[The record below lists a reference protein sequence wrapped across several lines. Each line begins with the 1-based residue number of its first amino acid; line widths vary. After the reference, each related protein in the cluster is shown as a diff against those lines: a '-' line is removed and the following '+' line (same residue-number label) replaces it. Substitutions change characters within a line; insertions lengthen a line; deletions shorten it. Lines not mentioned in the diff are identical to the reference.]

1 MEEGRWVLLIASE
14 AGGTDSVSDRAMERL
29 VDAISKEG
37 YEVVRTATPEDGLS
51 LVQSDPSHSAI
62 LLDWDL
68 EGEHQFAE
76 MAALKIIREVRHRNK
91 KVPIFLI
98 ADRTLVSELPLE
110 VVKQVHEYIH
120 LFGDTP
126 EFIANRVDFA
136 VERYNEQLLPPYFR
150 ELKKYTDQGAYSWDA
165 PGHMGGVAFLKHPV
179 GMEFH
184 RFFGENLLR
193 SDLGISTAPLGSWL
207 DHIGPPGESERNAAR
222 VFGADWTFYV
232 LGGSSTSNQIVGH
245 GVIGQDD
252 IVLVDANC
260 HKSICHSLTVTGAR
274 PVYATPT
281 RNGYGMIGLVPI
293 HRFSPQAIKQLVDES
308 PLTAG
313 APSKELTYAVVTN
326 STYDGLCYDVNRVVA
341 ELAQSVPRVH
351 FDEAWYA
358 YAKFHQIYRGRFA
371 MDVPDEMPNRPTL
384 FAVQSTHKMLAAFS
398 MASMVHIKLSP
409 RAPLEYDQF
418 NESFMMHGTT
428 SPFYPL
434 IASLD
439 VAAAMM
445 EEPAGPTLMN
455 ETIQDAITFRK
466 AMSSVAHRLREAE
479 GGGGWF
485 FRLYQPDQV
494 KDLEGQTHLF
504 EESPDELLAT
514 HPNCWTLKPG
524 EDWHGFQDADIA
536 DEYCML
542 DPTKV
547 TILMPGIN
555 AQGVVA
561 EWGIPA
567 AILTEFLDS
576 RRVEIARTGDY
587 TVLVLF
593 SVGTSKGKWGSLLE
607 NLFEFKRLYDTE
619 ASLEEALPDLVAKYP
634 TRYRNMT
641 LKELSD
647 EMHAAVIE
655 LNLTGLVGEAC
666 ELDTDQVLTPAQTY
680 QKLLRNGTEKV
691 KFTEMAGRI
700 TGVMLVPYPPGIP
713 VAMPGERLGARDSAV
728 IRLILAMEEF
738 GKKFPG
744 FEREVHGI
752 EVDAQGDYWM
762 RAVIETHGE
771 KANGNGKQRAPK
783 SGPPV
788 KRKRKATKAPESSA
802 NPSDQ
807 TMPG

>member
-1 MEEGRWVLLIASE
+1 MDEGRWVLLIASE
-14 AGGTDSVSDRAMERL
+14 VGGTDSVSDRAMERL

-37 YEVVRTATPEDGLS
+37 YEVVRTSTPEDGLS
-51 LVQSDPSHSAI
+51 LVKSDPSHSAI

-68 EGEHQFAE
+68 AGEHQFDE
-76 MAALKIIREVRHRNK
+76 RAALRIIRAVRHRNK

-126 EFIANRVDFA
+126 AFIASRVDFA

-150 ELKKYTDQGAYSWDA
+150 ELKKYNDQGAYSWDA

-184 RFFGENLLR
+184 KFFGENIMR
-193 SDLGISTAPLGSWL
+193 SDLWISTSPLGSWL
-207 DHIGPPGESERNAAR
+207 DHVGPPGESERNAAR
-222 VFGADWTFYV
+222 IFGADWTFYV

-252 IVLVDANC
+252 IVLIDANC

-274 PVYATPT
+274 PVYLTPT
-281 RNGYGMIGLVPI
+281 RNGYGMIGLVPLK
-293 HRFSPQAIKQLVDES
+293 RFAAESIKELIAKSPFS
-308 PLTAG
+308 AG
-313 APSKELTYAVVTN
+313 AASQEPTCAVVTN
-326 STYDGLCYDVNRVVA
+326 STYDGLCYDVNRLVT
-341 ELAQSVPRVH
+341 ELAPSVPRIH

-358 YAKFHQIYRGRFA
+358 YAKFHPIYRGRFA
-371 MDVPDEMPNRPTL
+371 MDVADDMPDRPTL

-409 RAPLEYDQF
+409 RAPLEFDQF
-418 NESFMMHGTT
+418 NEAFMMHGTT

-445 EEPAGPTLMN
+445 DEPAGPTLMA
-455 ETIQDAITFRK
+455 ET
-466 AMSSVAHRLREAE
+466 MSSIAHRLKAQEE
-479 GGGGWF
+479 GDGWF
-485 FRLYQPDQV
+485 FRLFQPDKVYDPIDQ
-494 KDLEGQTHLF
+494 LTYLF
-504 EESPDELLAT
+504 EDAPDELLAT
-514 HPNCWTLKPG
+514 TSSCWALKPG
-524 EDWHGFQDADIA
+524 EDWHGYQDEDVAD
-536 DEYCML
+536 DYCML

-547 TILMPGIN
+547 TILMPGVN
-555 AQGVVA
+555 AQGIVA

-567 AILTEFLDS
+567 AILTEFLDA

-619 ASLEEALPDLVAKYP
+619 ATLGEALPDLVVKYP
-634 TRYRNMT
+634 LKYRNVT

-647 EMHAAVIE
+647 EMHSAMIE
-655 LNLTGLVGEAC
+655 LRLSALEGEAC
-666 ELDTDQVLTPAQTY
+666 ELDTQEVLTPSQTY

-700 TGVMLVPYPPGIP
+700 AGVMLVPYPPGIP
-713 VAMPGERLGARDSAV
+713 VCMPGERLGGPDSPV
-728 IRLILAMEEF
+728 IKLILALEEF
-738 GKKFPG
+738 GKRFPG

-762 RAVIETHGE
+762 RAVIEATG
-771 KANGNGKQRAPK
+771 KRSNGKNRPPSSA
-783 SGPPV
+783 PPV
-788 KRKRKATKAPESSA
+788 KRKRRPGTKSAAAKAPESAPLDSTL
-802 NPSDQ
+802 NEQ
-807 TMPG
+807 R